1 MCGICGFTSS
11 ISDKKNYL
19 NKMLNQLTSRGPD
32 AEGVYSDH
40 KINFGHKRLSIIDL
54 NSRSN
59 QPFFDKQ
66 TGNILVFNG
75 EIYNFNKIK
84 KDLVEQKKCVF
95 LTTSDTEV
103 VLKSYAYYGL
113 DCFSKFDGMFSIA
126 IWDSKNSKLI
136 LARDRFGEKP
146 LYYNFFLNDGKKQIS
161 FASNLNSLKYS
172 PKFNQS
178 INKKSLKSY
187 LINNYVNN
195 FETFYEGSYNLEPGS
210 ILIFQNNQITNKKF
224 FQIENYFKKKNEY
237 KKFNQEEFDEILIN
251 SIKSRLVSDVDVGI
265 FLSGGL
271 DSSII
276 SSVAKKLGANIKSY
290 TLGFNETSYDESK
303 KAKLVSDSLEIENK
317 KFIIDENDLKDI
329 EKIVLSFG
337 EPVADT
343 SIIPTYFLSKFASKE
358 TKVCLGGDGGDEL
371 FFGYDTYTA
380 SGIHDIL
387 KKFKIGYLIKN
398 LKFFKNYLP
407 NKKTKINYLYAI
419 KRFID
424 SFNVENKNFFVH
436 EFWREINNRASLKN
450 ILNDDLYNEISNIK
464 IHHYNV
470 EKFDTDINSHRNLC
484 DFQFFLERDILVK
497 SDRCSMANSL
507 ELRSPFLSHDLF
519 NYMSELDPRDK
530 FDIFNRKK
538 ILKLIA
544 KKYLPEK
551 IINQKKRGFN
561 APVSYWLN
569 SKFNNIF
576 KDLLYSK
583 KIKSLLNISRI
594 ETILRENESSNKDYG
609 NELFNIFCLA
619 IWINNNKL
627 NI

>member
-1 MCGICGFTSS
+1 
-11 ISDKKNYL
+11 
-19 NKMLNQLTSRGPD
+19 MLEQLTSRGPD
-32 AEGVYSDH
+32 AEGIYSDH

-59 QPFFDKQ
+59 QPFLDKN

-84 KDLVEQKKCVF
+84 QDLIEQKKCVF

-113 DCFSKFDGMFSIA
+113 DCFSKFDGMFAIA
-126 IWDSKNSKLI
+126 IWDAKNSKLI

-146 LYYNFFLNDGKKQIS
+146 LFYNFFTNNGKRQIS
-161 FASNLNSLKYS
+161 FASNLNSLKNS
-172 PKFNQS
+172 PKFNHT
-178 INKKSLKSY
+178 INKRSLKSY

-210 ILIFQNNQITNKKF
+210 ILIFQNNQITKKKYF
-224 FQIENYFKKKNEY
+224 EISNYFKKKNKY
-237 KKFNQEEFDEILIN
+237 KKFNSEEFNEILIK
-251 SIKSRLVSDVDVGI
+251 SVKSRLVSDVDVGI

-276 SSVAKKLGANIKSY
+276 ASVAKKIGANIKSY
-290 TLGFNETSYDESK
+290 TLGFNEVSYDESN
-303 KAKLVSDSLEIENK
+303 KAKFVSDRLEIKNE
-317 KFIIDENDLKDI
+317 KFIIDENDLNDI

-343 SIIPTYFLSKFASKE
+343 SIIPTFFLSKFASKK

-380 SGIHDIL
+380 SRTYDIL
-387 KKFKIGYLIKN
+387 KNFKVDYLVKN
-398 LKFFKNYLP
+398 LKFLKKYLP
-407 NKKTKINYLYAI
+407 MKKTKVNYLYVI
-419 KRFID
+419 KRFIE
-424 SFNVENKNFFVH
+424 SFDVDRKNFFVH
-436 EFWREINNRASLKN
+436 EFWREINNESTLRN
-450 ILNDDLYNEISNIK
+450 ILNKDLYNEIRDIE
-464 IHHYNV
+464 IHHYKI
-470 EKFDTDINSHRNLC
+470 EKFDNDINSHRNMC
-484 DFQFFLERDILVK
+484 DFQFFLEKDILVK

-507 ELRSPFLSHDLF
+507 ELRSPFLSYDLF
-519 NYMSELDPRDK
+519 NYMSELDPKDK
-530 FDIFNRKK
+530 YDAFNKKK
-538 ILKLIA
+538 ILKQVA
-544 KKYLPEK
+544 KKYLPDK

-561 APVSYWLN
+561 APVSNWLN
-569 SKFNNIF
+569 SKFNNTF
-576 KDLLYSK
+576 KDLIYSEN
-583 KIKSLLNISRI
+583 IKSIFNISRI
-594 ETILRENESSNKDYG
+594 ETILKENESANKDYG

-627 NI
+627 KI